1 MSLKKFAGVMA
12 ILLACGF
19 VCSTAT
25 AGNFADGDKELGFNF
40 AYMSLD
46 TDGPSADVIILDS
59 RLGWFLTD
67 NHELGAILSY
77 IDLDIANAG
86 TLGLF
91 YDYNFN
97 TSSNVTPVLGLAAA
111 FVFGDAD
118 DAVDFSYKVEG
129 GIRYMPGDNASLNFM
144 AFYQSFMGKD
154 GFSDI
159 DVFGVQAG
167 VSVKF

>member
-1 MSLKKFAGVMA
+1 MTLKKFAGVMA

-19 VCSTAT
+19 VCGTAT
-25 AGNFADGDKELGFNF
+25 AGNFADGDKELGLNF

-46 TDGPSADVIILDS
+46 AGGPSADVIILDS

-77 IDLDIANAG
+77 IDLDVADAG
-86 TLGLF
+86 TVGVF

-97 TSSNVTPVLGLAAA
+97 TSSNITPVLGASAAMI
-111 FVFGDAD
+111 FGDAD
-118 DAVDFSYKVEG
+118 DVAEFSYKAEG
-129 GIRYMPGDNASLNFM
+129 GVRFMPGDNASINFM
-144 AFYQSFMGKD
+144 AFYQQFQGKD
-154 GFSDI
+154 FAPDL
-159 DVFGVQAG
+159 DVFGVQFG